1 MPTCSDSDERVIL
14 SIDPGNKSGV
24 VVATISKVPKLLYHT
39 VWNRLS
45 KYSNIRPSHI
55 VEGLMFQFDIQC
67 AVIEDQYLSKNVKTL
82 MRLSKTAGAW
92 EEACLAKG
100 IPISSV
106 DASKWQAAILGKRRG
121 KRDAIKKLYMAI
133 AKMDTGIS
141 LPPDASAAWCLARF
155 EIGNMVNKNR

>member
-1 MPTCSDSDERVIL
+1 MPTCSDSQERAIL

-24 VVATISKVPKLLYHT
+24 VVATIAETPKLLYHT

-92 EEACLAKG
+92 EEACLAKH

-106 DASKWQAAILGKRRG
+106 DASKWQAAIIGKKRG
-121 KRDAIKKLYMAI
+121 RSAALEKSYMAI
-133 AKMDTGIS
+133 AMRDTGVA
-141 LPPDASAAWCLARF
+141 LPSDASAAWCLARF